1 MRYSG
6 TDSPILSFQILIQKL
21 QHFLLRL
28 QTAGMRYVPKFRIQ
42 QIISSLTLP
51 NLAHFC
57 ESILYARYRKEL
69 VFCTIDEE
77 HRFRTGEGGDV
88 RFVDKKSIFLFIRL
102 VIVCKIKKLSA
113 KRAQ

>member
-1 MRYSG
+1 MR
-6 TDSPILSFQILIQKL
+6 DFPKL
-21 QHFLLRL
+21 
-28 QTAGMRYVPKFRIQ
+28 GIQ
-42 QIISSLTLP
+42 QIICSLALP
-51 NLAHFC
+51 NLVHFG
-57 ESILYARYRKEL
+57 ESIFYARYGEEL
-69 VFCTIDEE
+69 VFCAVDEE

>member
-1 MRYSG
+1 MRN
-6 TDSPILSFQILIQKL
+6 F
-21 QHFLLRL
+21 
-28 QTAGMRYVPKFRIQ
+28 PKFRIQ
-42 QIISSLTLP
+42 QIVSSLTLP
-51 NLAHFC
+51 NLVHFC

-88 RFVDKKSIFLFIRL
+88 RFVDKESIFLFIRL

-113 KRAQ
+113 KQMNNLDIFAYLCLNINK

>member
-1 MRYSG
+1 MRNF
-6 TDSPILSFQILIQKL
+6 PKL
-21 QHFLLRL
+21 
-28 QTAGMRYVPKFRIQ
+28 RIQ
-42 QIISSLTLP
+42 QIISTLTLP
-51 NLAHFC
+51 NLVHFG
-57 ESILYARYRKEL
+57 ESIFYTRHREEL
-69 VFCTIDEE
+69 VFYAIDEE

>member
-1 MRYSG
+1 MRN
-6 TDSPILSFQILIQKL
+6 
-21 QHFLLRL
+21 
-28 QTAGMRYVPKFRIQ
+28 VPKFRIQ

-51 NLAHFC
+51 NLMHFA
-57 ESILYARYRKEL
+57 ESIFYAGHWEEL
-69 VFCTIDEE
+69 VFCAVDKEY
-77 HRFRTGEGGDV
+77 RFRTGEGGDV

>member
-1 MRYSG
+1 MRN
-6 TDSPILSFQILIQKL
+6 
-21 QHFLLRL
+21 
-28 QTAGMRYVPKFRIQ
+28 VPKFRIQ

-51 NLAHFC
+51 NLVHFC

-69 VFCTIDEE
+69 VFCAIDEE

-113 KRAQ
+113 KEPNNLDIFAYLCLNIYK